1 MNANE
6 RNQLTQALLQRAA
19 LASLLAR
26 GFAYP
31 DPEHAQAMHRALA
44 QAKVDGEP
52 SAEVAQRLQQA
63 AQSWAGAAHET
74 LCETYARLFLGSVAV
89 SLHET
94 AYGDGRRIAGRPVE
108 LADINGFYA
117 AFAVG
122 PSETCPDLPDHVGA
136 ELEFYSL
143 LLIKQAYALSRGW
156 DPKYRIAQRAAQS
169 FLESHLG
176 RWIGALA
183 DALDRQDN
191 ASPYRET
198 AWLARAFITAE
209 CARME
214 VQPQITHEQRPPD
227 EMQDDDFTC
236 PYASAPASDTGRA

>member
-6 RNQLTQALLQRAA
+6 RNQSIHALLQRAA

-26 GFAYP
+26 GYAYP
-31 DPEHAQAMHRALA
+31 DPGHAQAMHRALA
-44 QAKVDGEP
+44 HIRIDDGDP
-52 SAEVAQRLQQA
+52 NAAVAQHLQQT
-63 AQSWAGAAHET
+63 AQHWASVPDET
-74 LCETYARLFLGSVAV
+74 LREIYGRLFLGGARV

-108 LADINGFYA
+108 LADINGFYV
-117 AFAVG
+117 AFGVG
-122 PSETCPDLPDHVGA
+122 PSETCPDLPDHIGA

-156 DPKYRIAQRAAQS
+156 GSKYRIAQRAAQS

-183 DALDRQDN
+183 DNLDRQDN

-198 AWLARAFITAE
+198 AGLARAFITAE
-209 CARME
+209 CARMD
-214 VQPQITHEQRPPD
+214 VQPQATDGQRPPD

-236 PYASAPASDTGRA
+236 PYASGPVSEA